1 MTLRVAIASEYDL
14 YDGEIYR
21 FLLEKI
27 LAQPVERWVG
37 DYSFTGNRSVVKLA
51 PAFLAT
57 AARVGIRHAVLAVDN
72 DGGAKRRPEHDEGHA
87 PAPFDIDDDVRCREC
102 WLTAS
107 IPARWSTLGG
117 MTCVVVPVQVVE
129 TWLLCVRGDEF
140 PREPERAFDRRAL
153 KTRFFGKPMPPVS
166 TRIEMAIELLSAP
179 HAMGALRK
187 RPSYLRFEKRAV
199 AWKSAR

>member
-1 MTLRVAIASEYDL
+1 MAVGVGRRRAELRARAHGRNHADESRNDVPDQSPIFAKIA
-14 YDGEIYR
+14 GEP
-21 FLLEKI
+21 L
-27 LAQPVERWVG
+27 
-37 DYSFTGNRSVVKLA
+37 
-51 PAFLAT
+51 
-57 AARVGIRHAVLAVDN
+57 
-72 DGGAKRRPEHDEGHA
+72 
-87 PAPFDIDDDVRCREC
+87 DIDDDVRCREC